1 MADWACLRKQLG
13 TWAEEFGKQA
23 VADLEGGGERETA
36 SKLQEALANSQCDA
50 EDEATRAA
58 AAVAA
63 ENAWQKAKEGGGWNT
78 PAWRE
83 CYVLACFCQAVAVGS
98 RAAASGDATGLR
110 EAMRQVDMASIMG
123 APAEMVQLMAQEV
136 EKELLGSAEAR
147 ESAAAA
153 AEPCEAPVRDRL
165 TDIRA
170 GMLQERQVVRLE
182 LPSLKTFRKEYFKQD
197 KPVVLTGASP
207 PQARGPHRRIPAAS
221 PRSSQAHPRCKPA
234 VLTGDLAASP

>member
-63 ENAWQKAKEGGGWNT
+63 ENAWQKAKAPGLLPQATPQVFPSSSAAFPLAAYLPGG
-78 PAWRE
+78 
-83 CYVLACFCQAVAVGS
+83 AV
-98 RAAASGDATGLR
+98 GLR

-123 APAEMVQLMAQEV
+123 APAEMVQLMAQFIEKYLLPTEPPEV
-136 EKELLGSAEAR
+136 AYIAQHHIFEQVSA
-147 ESAAAA
+147 
-153 AEPCEAPVRDRL
+153 
-165 TDIRA
+165 
-170 GMLQERQVVRLE
+170 Q
-182 LPSLKTFRKEYFKQD
+182 
-197 KPVVLTGASP
+197 
-207 PQARGPHRRIPAAS
+207 RRIFE
-221 PRSSQAHPRCKPA
+221 Q
-234 VLTGDLAASP
+234 